1 MTSRKRWHLKG
12 VFDRKRD
19 SPFRAVYTCVNSS
32 NKYPLSP
39 YYVPDTMVITQY
51 MLVSRGDVALLSKLQ
66 SRTFCDDGNVHA
78 VQWSSQ

>member
-1 MTSRKRWHLKG
+1 MKG

-39 YYVPDTMVITQY
+39 CYVPDTMVITQY